1 MNRKNKFRSIRTDMI
16 ICFSVLVL
24 LTTTIFMFFSI
35 RYTNDNLKVSST
47 EHSIQLMEQ
56 VNLNIGT
63 YINSMKHIPEA
74 VINNSDI
81 KEYLF
86 EESQEKYKKVQE
98 KFQSILQVRKD
109 IYNMAII
116 ADNGKVFINNGRDQ
130 WNEEA
135 RLEEKDWYQEAK
147 AAGEQSVLSS
157 SHVQNAVKGEYKW
170 VVTLSQGIVNPKTG
184 KAEGLLFIDLNYDV
198 ISSLCESISLGRKGY
213 VYILDQKGTIVY
225 HPQQQLILSGVKEE
239 LLGEVVESK
248 QKSIQI
254 QEERENKIY
263 TPLHSEETGW
273 TIVGVTYSSELVQNE
288 WTMRYVYVALAA
300 TLIILAFAM
309 AFFMSNEITKP
320 VKQLQNAMKEVQ
332 NGDFRP
338 VSISVK
344 SDNEIASLNHSF
356 NRMTEHIDELIKK
369 NINEQR
375 EKQKSEMKALQSQ
388 INPHF
393 LYNTLDSIIW
403 LIEAGDNEN
412 AVVMTSALA
421 RFFQQVIGNSV
432 FYVTVWKELEYTRNY
447 LIIQQ
452 MRYKDKL
459 DFEIQVEEEIF
470 ECKIIKLILQP
481 LVENSLYHGLKYK
494 EGQGHI
500 KITGYRQ
507 GDKLIIKVMDDGA
520 GIREEKLKQIFSEGN
535 ESHHKYN
542 GVGMRNIQ
550 SRIKL
555 YYGEAFGLQVE
566 SEEGAGT
573 TITVTIPYI
582 VSEESYEEA

>member
-1 MNRKNKFRSIRTDMI
+1 MNSKNKFRSIRTDMI
-16 ICFSVLVL
+16 ICFSVLIL

-35 RYTNDNLKVSST
+35 RYTNSNLIASST

-56 VNLNIGT
+56 VNQNIGI
-63 YINSMKHIPEA
+63 YINNMKNISQI
-74 VINNSDI
+74 VISNSDI

-86 EESQEKYKKVQE
+86 EDSQENYEKVLE
-98 KFQSILQVRKD
+98 EFQSLLQVRKD
-109 IYNMAII
+109 VYNIVAI
-116 ADNGKVFINNGRDQ
+116 ADNGKVIINSGQDQ
-130 WNEEA
+130 MNEEA
-135 RLEEKDWYQEAK
+135 RLEEKNWYQEAK
-147 AAGEQSVLSS
+147 AAGVQNVLSS
-157 SHVQNAVKGEYKW
+157 SHVQNAVKGKYNW
-170 VVTLSQGIVNPKTG
+170 VVTLSRGVVNPKTG
-184 KAEGLLFIDLNYDV
+184 KVGGLLFIDLNYDV
-198 ISSLCESISLGRKGY
+198 ISDLCESISLGKKGY
-213 VYILDQKGTIVY
+213 VYILDRNGEMVY

-239 LLGEVVESK
+239 LLEEVVESK
-248 QKSIQI
+248 QKSIQM
-254 QEERENKIY
+254 QEEGENRIY
-263 TPLHSEETGW
+263 TPLHSKETGW

-288 WTMRYVYVALAA
+288 RTMRYVYIALAA
-300 TLIILAFAM
+300 TLIALAFAM

-320 VKQLQNAMKEVQ
+320 VKQLKNAMKEVQ
-332 NGDFRP
+332 KGDFRP

-344 SDNEIASLNHSF
+344 SDNEIASLNRSF
-356 NRMTEHIDELIKK
+356 NHMTEQIDELIKK

-421 RFFQQVIGNSV
+421 RFFQQAIGNSV
-432 FYVTVWKELEYTRNY
+432 VYVSVWKELEYTRNY

-494 EGQGHI
+494 DGQGHI
-500 KITGYRQ
+500 TITGYRQ
-507 GDKLIIKVMDDGA
+507 GNKLIIKVMDDGA
-520 GIREEKLKQIFSEGN
+520 GISEDKLKQIFSEGN
-535 ESHHKYN
+535 KSHRKHN
-542 GVGMRNIQ
+542 GVGMGNIQ

-555 YYGEAFGLQVE
+555 YYGEAFGLQAE
-566 SEEGAGT
+566 SEEGVGT
-573 TITVTIPYI
+573 TITITIPYI
-582 VSEESYEEA
+582 VPEEDYEEA